1 MLLAL
6 VILANVGVAL
16 WDISLVRLILKNREA
31 RLLRKLR
38 RNRSSHLAR
47 LYRRAVGTK
56 AGEVIAFPAQHYI
69 NQTLVA

>member
-6 VILANVGVAL
+6 VILANVAVLL
-16 WDISLVRLILKNREA
+16 WDISLVKTILRNRER
-31 RLLRKLR
+31 RLLRKLK

-47 LYRRAVGTK
+47 LYRKAVGK
-56 AGEVIAFPAQHYI
+56 PAGEVIAFPAQHYI